1 MAGKARD
8 GDATV
13 QSIESR
19 LGVER
24 PQSTLPWRATAV
36 SLTFHAL
43 LVILYIFYL
52 SADWRQPE
60 PKLVP
65 VQLVVVQPPPPPAPA
80 PALPAVPPPP
90 PPPLTYR
97 ESGPD
102 ERTVAPPPA
111 ETTAPE
117 EAAPPPGA
125 PTEEQPLPA
134 APPEKP
140 TVPAETPKPKPKREV
155 ARLEPPK
162 REAETPRGPHLAPT
176 LQFKVAPGERLE
188 TGDPYLNQ
196 LRAAVERHRI
206 YPRVVGQF
214 GLPVEGTAT
223 YLMVLDR
230 SGRLLGMQLQRSS
243 GTAGID
249 EAAATMLRESQ
260 PFPPP
265 PANFPNPLPLT
276 VSLTLFP
283 PN

>member
-1 MAGKARD
+1 MAGKAPD
-8 GDATV
+8 GTV
-13 QSIESR
+13 TVPPTESR
-19 LGVER
+19 RRGEQR
-24 PQSTLPWRATAV
+24 EAALPWRGMAA

-43 LVILYIFYL
+43 LLILLIIYL
-52 SADWRQPE
+52 NLDWRQPE
-60 PKLVP
+60 PKVVP
-65 VQLVVVQPPPPPAPA
+65 VQLVVQPPPPPAPTA
-80 PALPAVPPPP
+80 ALPPVPPPP
-90 PPPLTYR
+90 PTPPTYR

-117 EAAPPPGA
+117 AASPAPAAPS
-125 PTEEQPLPA
+125 EEQPPPA

-140 TVPAETPKPKPKREV
+140 AVPAEMPKPKPKREV

-162 REAETPRGPHLAPT
+162 REAEKPQAPHLAPA

-214 GLPVEGTAT
+214 GLPVEGTAI
-223 YLMVLDR
+223 YEMLLDR
-230 SGRLLGMQLQRSS
+230 SGRLLGIRLQRSS
-243 GTAGID
+243 GTPGID
-249 EAAATMLRESQ
+249 QAAETMLRDSQ

-265 PANFPNPLPLT
+265 PANFPDPLPLT
-276 VSLTLFP
+276 VSLTLYP
-283 PN
+283 PS

>member
-1 MAGKARD
+1 MAGTAPD
-8 GDATV
+8 GTATV
-13 QSIESR
+13 QSTESR
-19 LGVER
+19 LRGER
-24 PQSTLPWRATAV
+24 RPSTLPWRALAV
-36 SLTFHAL
+36 SLTFHAF
-43 LVILYIFYL
+43 LVILYVVYL
-52 SADWRQPE
+52 GLGGWRQPE
-60 PKLVP
+60 PKVVP
-65 VQLVVVQPPPPPAPA
+65 VQLVVQAPPPPAPV
-80 PALPAVPPPP
+80 PAVPPVPPPP
-90 PPPLTYR
+90 PTPLTYR

-102 ERTVAPPPA
+102 DRTVAPPPA
-111 ETTAPE
+111 ETMAPE
-117 EAAPPPGA
+117 PASPPPGA
-125 PTEEQPLPA
+125 PAEEQPPPT

-140 TVPAETPKPKPKREV
+140 TVPAEMPKPKPKPEV

-162 REAETPRGPHLAPT
+162 REAETPQGPHLAPT

-230 SGRLLGMQLQRSS
+230 SGRLLGIRLQRSS

-265 PANFPNPLPLT
+265 PANFPDPLPLT

-283 PN
+283 PS